1 MLDLLP
7 IFVVTA
13 LVLLAAVIGWLFYEA
28 GFLDWLRPVFAGFER
43 EGALRRMW
51 PLWLLFALCF
61 AVVLLINP
69 VKAGLTLYGIGKISL
84 GGLVGYVIDYCS
96 YREQDRPHNLEG
108 IERGTAWKRR
118 AWIICAAILA
128 MALVP

>member
-1 MLDLLP
+1 MDIWNTLLGLCFLAIVVLIAVLAWRAGYLD
-7 IFVVTA
+7 F
-13 LVLLAAVIGWLFYEA
+13 
-28 GFLDWLRPVFAGFER
+28 LRPVFAGFER

-51 PLWLLFALCF
+51 PLWLLFVLCF

-69 VKAGLTLYGIGKISL
+69 MKAGLTLYGIGKIAL
-84 GGLVGYVIDYCS
+84 GGLIGYVIDYCA